1 MTDVQGVQVRG
12 RAPKALELS
21 DGTTLALEERAQR
34 ESLTEWVLTGQA
46 QPDESAVSVAQAMS
60 LAGEEYAE
68 YVSVRTR
75 SEVAWLRLVS
85 EWFAEQADRLDGE
98 LSAAR
103 A

>member
-1 MTDVQGVQVRG
+1 M
-12 RAPKALELS
+12 
-21 DGTTLALEERAQR
+21 
-34 ESLTEWVLTGQA
+34 
-46 QPDESAVSVAQAMS
+46 SVAQAMS
-60 LAGEEYAE
+60 LAGDEHGD

-98 LSAAR
+98 LAAAHSVSRRSAGAPLGLPSGLGGSVRSGPPREQSSVDDRPRLPAGQPLNLR